1 MLPQEIIRKKRDGE
15 TLSDSEIGFF
25 VNGLTNGSLTEGQIA
40 AFAMAVYFNG
50 MSMEEC
56 IILTKEMMQSGTVLG
71 WGDLDLDGPVVDK
84 HSTGGVGDKV
94 SLMLAPIVAACGLY
108 VPMISGRG
116 LGHSGGTLDKL
127 ESIPG
132 YNTQPDN
139 DLFMKTVREV
149 GCAIIGQTEDLAPAD
164 RSLYSVRD
172 VTATIESVPLITA
185 SILSKKLAAGLDGLV
200 MDIKTGSGAFAQNLD
215 FAKEVAESIIHVA
228 QNSGVSTSALITDM
242 NQPLGKS
249 VGNALEV
256 KEVVD
261 YLAGIDRENRLH
273 ELVIALAAE
282 MLVVSG
288 LAHSAEDGSQ
298 KAINE
303 LENGN
308 AAETF
313 SRMITALGG
322 PNDLLENSESHLPKA
337 SVQKPVNSP
346 EQGFVSA
353 IDTRAVGLA
362 AVELGGGRMKSSDSI
377 DSSVG
382 FTDVAGL
389 GEKVDAGQRLAVVHA
404 QSEDAAEAAQKAI
417 LKAYKISDSGN
428 PPGPI
433 VLDQIKYER

>member
-1 MLPQEIIRKKRDGE
+1 MLPQEIIRKKRDGKA
-15 TLSDSEIGFF
+15 LSNSEIKFF
-25 VNGLTNGSLTEGQIA
+25 VNGLTNESLTEGQMA
-40 AFAMAVYFNG
+40 AFAMAVYFQG
-50 MSMEEC
+50 MSMEER
-56 IILTKEMMQSGTVLG
+56 IILTTEMMKSGTVLG
-71 WGDLDLDGPVVDK
+71 WDDLDLDGPVVDK

-139 DLFMKTVREV
+139 DLFRRTVQEV

-164 RSLYSVRD
+164 KSLYSVRD

-200 MDIKTGSGAFAQNLD
+200 MDIKTGSGSFAED
-215 FAKEVAESIIHVA
+215 IEFAREVAESIIHVA
-228 QNSGVSTSALITDM
+228 QNSGVKTSALITDM
-242 NQPLGKS
+242 SQPLGKS

-261 YLAGIDRENRLH
+261 YLTGTAREEHLH
-273 ELVIALAAE
+273 ELVITLAAE
-282 MLVVSG
+282 MLVVGG
-288 LAHSAEDGSQ
+288 LVDSAEEGAE
-298 KAINE
+298 KAFNV
-303 LENGN
+303 LENGS

-313 SRMITALGG
+313 SRMVTELGG
-322 PNDLLENSESHLPKA
+322 PKDLLEYCETYLAA
-337 SVQKPVNSP
+337 SPVQKPVLSSKSGCVT
-346 EQGFVSA
+346 E
-353 IDTRAVGLA
+353 IDTRTVGLA
-362 AVELGGGRMKSSDSI
+362 VVELGGGRVKSSDSI

-382 FTDVAGL
+382 FTDVLGL
-389 GEKVDAGQRLAVVHA
+389 GEKIDAGQPLALVHA

-417 LKAYKISDSGN
+417 LKAYEISGSAAE
-428 PPGPI
+428 PGPI
-433 VLDQIKYER
+433 VLDRIIYE